1 MMTLNPIYSWPCC
14 SSAFSAL
21 QCARSMNV
29 NKIVSSSS
37 DCVAVVLFG
46 TVRGRGGSDGGS
58 VHVLQD
64 LGLPGDQRIM
74 ELDRLTNGDGELEK
88 LREEVG
94 ISTTFSLVNALF
106 QCRAMFAA
114 THKKSKLYSKR
125 ILLFT
130 CRDRPPAAGSDAL
143 KRHVFQSVQDV
154 RSSGATIDLFP
165 LGEGFSMDAFYSE
178 VLFDENSDEPPPT
191 AVVSSKL
198 DELLTRVRQKSH
210 KKRAIGKIPFI
221 LGEGVKLAVGVYN
234 LVRSTPKPS
243 SVRVEQTTNAPLT
256 GCAAEVN
263 ESTSKPLLRSE
274 IDYTLTY
281 GGQKI
286 AFNSDEVREMRTIC
300 EPGLVL
306 LGFRPATTL
315 DGLQHVQPASFVY
328 PEEARVKGSRQLFT
342 ALLRRCEERRL
353 VAICRLVSRRN
364 DTPHLVA
371 LQPQMERTEG
381 GVQIAPPGFHVIF
394 LPFADDIRQ
403 LSLPE
408 PTRATD
414 EQIEAARA
422 IVMKLRF
429 KYSPDKIEN
438 PSLQKHWINIE
449 AIALNR
455 QQPDEFVDYTAPD
468 VERIEKKA
476 GSLIANFKELVS
488 LDGDPDPSP
497 AAKRARRDPVDVDMK
512 ALAEARKVNT
522 AKVDELKAFLKSVGQ
537 SVGTKKKAE
546 LVEAVYNHFES

>member
-1 MMTLNPIYSWPCC
+1 MVTVSWR
-14 SSAFSAL
+14 S
-21 QCARSMNV
+21 CAR
-29 NKIVSSSS
+29 
-37 DCVAVVLFG
+37 
-46 TVRGRGGSDGGS
+46 T
-58 VHVLQD
+58 
-64 LGLPGDQRIM
+64 
-74 ELDRLTNGDGELEK
+74 
-88 LREEVG
+88 VG

-394 LPFADDIRQ
+394 LPFA
-403 LSLPE
+403 
-408 PTRATD
+408 
-414 EQIEAARA
+414 
-422 IVMKLRF
+422 
-429 KYSPDKIEN
+429 
-438 PSLQKHWINIE
+438 
-449 AIALNR
+449 
-455 QQPDEFVDYTAPD
+455 APD